1 MGMLTVSFLLLI
13 ASALL
18 WKLMDKRWRT
28 APFEN

>member
-1 MGMLTVSFLLLI
+1 MGMLTVSLLLLI

-18 WKLMDKRWRT
+18 WKLMDNRWKR